1 MVMSEPSIVAD
12 VLSCGLAR
20 RSCARAAPRH
30 ATNTPA
36 IRRRANSLRLCMR
49 PSIHVA
55 LLRPFA
61 SEERA
66 ALRLAHPEVRRQ
78 ALERFAFAE
87 PDMLAHDRRGFV
99 RRARHERLR
108 EIAVPR

>member
-30 ATNTPA
+30 ATSTPA
-36 IRRRANSLRLCMR
+36 IRRRANSLCRCTR
-49 PSIHVA
+49 PSIHVT

-61 SEERA
+61 SEKGA
-66 ALRLAHPEVRRQ
+66 ALRLAHPEVRLQ
-78 ALERFAFAE
+78 ALERFTFAE
-87 PDMLAHDRRGFV
+87 PDVLAHDLGGFV
-99 RRARHERLR
+99 GLARHERTR
-108 EIAVPR
+108 